1 MFIAFTQ
8 NGDMDTFALLTA
20 LVTLSAIASF
30 VNNRVLKLP
39 GTIGVMVV
47 AIVLS
52 VVISLTGK
60 MFPGAFAFIKSL
72 TASIDFSHTLL
83 DIMLAF
89 LLFASALH
97 FDYPALKQQIKPVML
112 LSTFGVV
119 GSTLLFG
126 WFLHFATIA
135 LNIELPLMYCFLFG
149 ALISP
154 TDPVAVLSIL
164 KKSKVPAS
172 LETIIGGESLLN
184 DGAGLLLFVILKEI
198 ADESVANPTLLEG
211 FTLFAQ
217 EVFGGVAMG
226 AFSAFVAYKTMK
238 KVDDFQTVVLVTL
251 SMVMIISVAG
261 GLLHVSI
268 PLAAVAAGLILGN
281 TTLGDKREQ
290 ELQSYLQRIWKLID
304 EMLNTIL
311 FVLLGLQIVVM
322 PFIQNYWVL
331 GAAAIVAVLLARWLS
346 ILLPAV
352 VFKKFVHTNVRSVTI
367 LAWAGLR
374 GGISVALALSLP
386 PSPYRELII
395 SGSYCI
401 LLFSVIV
408 QGLTLNRVA
417 NALMRE

>member
-1 MFIAFTQ
+1 MFNAFTQ

-60 MFPGAFAFIKSL
+60 MFPGVFAFIKSV

-97 FDYPALKQQIKPVML
+97 FDYPALKKQIKPVLL

-164 KKSKVPAS
+164 KNSKVPPS

-184 DGAGLLLFVILKEI
+184 DGVGLLLFVILKEI
-198 ADESVANPTLLEG
+198 ADESVANPTLVEG
-211 FTLFAQ
+211 FTIFAQ
-217 EVFGGVAMG
+217 EVFGGIALG
-226 AFSAFVAYKTMK
+226 AFAAFVAYKTMK

-290 ELQSYLQRIWKLID
+290 ELQGYLQRIWKLID
-304 EMLNTIL
+304 EMMNTIL

-331 GAAAIVAVLLARWLS
+331 GLAAIVAILFARWLS
-346 ILLPAV
+346 ILLPSI
-352 VFKKFVHTNVRSVTI
+352 VFKKFVHTNPRNVTI

-408 QGLTLNRVA
+408 QGLTLNKVV
-417 NALMRE
+417 NALMKE